1 LGKIRKI
8 VWENQYKDE
17 KLKGILPKYIQ
28 LRFVSVFVFCVLGV
42 IILFLSIDMV
52 ENLDRF
58 IDKKVPGGIT
68 ALYYLYYIPYV
79 VVLTLPVATLLAT
92 IFSIGTLAKNNEIV
106 AMKALGYS
114 IYQLLITLLVIGLVL
129 SMFAFVLGEGVVT
142 KTSQN
147 KENIWRTYIENVSSK
162 HTKHL
167 KNLEIQEPP
176 DRVITIEY
184 YDGERFEAHRVK
196 IETFRDHRLISR
208 IDASLMWWENDL
220 WKIEEGY
227 QRLFEENEEKAFPIL
242 QPMFFHFSF
251 TPNELLLAQIKPDEM
266 DVVELYRFV
275 RKIRLLGG
283 DNQRWMTD
291 FYLRITFP
299 LANFFIILLSVPLVY
314 NRRKKSLIIGF
325 GISLA
330 VCFFYFGL
338 VKMGQVMGQSG
349 QLPPLLGACLGNGIV
364 GIGSMINLF
373 KTRK

>member
-1 LGKIRKI
+1 MKS
-8 VWENQYKDE
+8 
-17 KLKGILPKYIQ
+17 ILPKYIQ
-28 LRFVSVFVFCVLGV
+28 LRFVSVFIFCVLGV

-79 VVLTLPVATLLAT
+79 IVLTLPVATLLAT

-106 AMKALGYS
+106 AMKALGFS
-114 IYQLLITLLVIGLVL
+114 IYQLLITLLVIGLGL

-142 KTSQN
+142 KTSQK

-184 YDGERFEAHRVK
+184 YDGERFEARRVK
-196 IETFRDHRLISR
+196 IETFHDHRLISR
-208 IDASLMWWENDL
+208 IDASLMLWENNV

-227 QRLFEENEEKAFPIL
+227 QRLFEENEEKAFPIT
-242 QPMFFHFSF
+242 QPMVFHFSF

-283 DNQRWMTD
+283 DDQRWMTD

-330 VCFFYFGL
+330 ICFFYFGL
-338 VKMGQVMGQSG
+338 IKMGQVMGQNG

>member
-1 LGKIRKI
+1 MVWKNRK
-8 VWENQYKDE
+8 KDE

-28 LRFVSVFVFCVLGV
+28 VRFVSVFIFCILGV

-58 IDKKVPGGIT
+58 IDKKVPAGIT

-92 IFSIGTLAKNNEIV
+92 VFSIGTLAKNNEIV
-106 AMKALGYS
+106 AMKALGFS
-114 IYQLLITLLVIGLVL
+114 LYQLLITLLVIGLGL
-129 SMFAFVLGEGVVT
+129 SASAFILSEGIVT
-142 KTSQN
+142 KTNQK
-147 KENIWRTYIENVSSK
+147 KETIWRTYIENVANK
-162 HTKHL
+162 RAKHL

-208 IDASLMWWENDL
+208 IDASLMRWENGV
-220 WKIEEGY
+220 WKIDRGY
-227 QRLFEENEEKAFPIL
+227 QRSFEGDEEKAVPITR
-242 QPMFFHFSF
+242 PMVFHFSF

-266 DVVELYRFV
+266 DVVELYRFI

-283 DNQRWMTD
+283 NDQRWMTD
-291 FYLRITFP
+291 FYLRVAFP
-299 LANFFIILLSVPLVY
+299 LTNFFIILFSVPFVY
-314 NRRKKSLIIGF
+314 NRRKKSLTIGF

-330 VCFFYFGL
+330 ICFFYFGL
-338 VKMGQVMGQSG
+338 IKMGQVMGENG
-349 QLPPLLGACLGNGIV
+349 QLPPFLGACLGNGIV
-364 GIGSMINLF
+364 CIGSMINLF